1 MDEKSDNR
9 TGSFLGSKKKVPR
22 ERSRS
27 VSIDDPSPEK
37 KMVVHFFFRNQIF
50 VEIFGT
56 AEVHDIIVPGTG
68 GSCAGVLM
76 TSCSGR

>member
-37 KMVVHFFFRNQIF
+37 KDGCTLFFRNQIF
-50 VEIFGT
+50 VRIFGT
-56 AEVHDIIVPGTG
+56 AEVHDIIPGTG

>member
-22 ERSRS
+22 DRSRS

-37 KMVVHFFFRNQIF
+37 KMAVHFFFRNQIF
-50 VEIFGT
+50 VGIFGT
-56 AEVHDIIVPGTG
+56 AEVHDIIPGTG
-68 GSCAGVLM
+68 GSCVGVLM
-76 TSCSGR
+76 TSCGDR